1 MAKDE
6 ELPGFYEKR
15 KILFNEKTSDEKM
28 RDTGR
33 QFFEAER
40 YDDALEFFARSEAP
54 DLVKQIAELALE
66 RGDTPLFLRA
76 KRVQKEKVTDEEW
89 QTLAQNALDAGC
101 PSKAYVAYLKSGREE
116 KAKELKAQTEGLGEP
131 KEEEEEEDEEEAG
144 PATPDEGTATV

>member
-1 MAKDE
+1 MAKDD

-15 KILFNEKTSDEKM
+15 KILFNEKTSEEKM
-28 RDTGR
+28 RETGR

-54 DLVKQIAELALE
+54 DLVKQIVEITLE

-76 KRVQKEKVTDEEW
+76 KRVLKEKVSDEEW
-89 QTLAQNALDAGC
+89 KTLAQNALDAGC

-116 KAKELKAQTEGLGEP
+116 KAKELKAKTEGLGEP
-131 KEEEEEEDEEEAG
+131 EEEDEEEEQAG

>member
-1 MAKDE
+1 MAKND

-28 RDTGR
+28 RETGR

-40 YDDALEFFARSEAP
+40 YDDALEFFARCEAP
-54 DLVKQIAELALE
+54 DSVRQIVETTLE

-76 KRVQKEKVTDEEW
+76 KRVLKEEVSDEEW
-89 QTLAQNALDAGC
+89 KTLAQNALDAGC
-101 PSKAYVAYLKSGREE
+101 PSKAYVAYLKSGRED

-131 KEEEEEEDEEEAG
+131 EEEEAEEEEAG